1 MSEGR
6 SWSNTSPC
14 VETAGMSWW
23 NSLFPGAGRKLP
35 VIGRIDVILA
45 YQLHR
50 AEEHVSQCTF
60 GKMITSWGLEHVYR
74 EASNVGRMWMKQ
86 ALVEQGITDNKR
98 TS

>member
-6 SWSNTSPC
+6 SWSDTSPC

-23 NSLFPGAGRKLP
+23 NSLEELP
-35 VIGRIDVILA
+35 VIGRIGVILA
-45 YQLHR
+45 YQLLGKL
-50 AEEHVSQCTF
+50 AEEHVSHSTF
-60 GKMITSWGLEHVYR
+60 GKMITSWGLEHIYR
-74 EASNVGRMWMKQ
+74 EASNVGRVWMKQ